1 MFHFN
6 YKICECIYHAHQ
18 NICLH
23 YIYPVMPVLLYLHI
37 PTEKLHSPLCFYILY
52 PLESTFQ
59 KKNAPYMCIW
69 RPVDFTNTDI
79 SSPIYFPMKILS
91 LFDWIKSQWVY
102 RSHFLYPFI
111 CWLPCQ
117 FSCLDIMK
125 FYNYMSI
132 ALLDTDSIVIK
143 YSLSD

>member
-1 MFHFN
+1 M
-6 YKICECIYHAHQ
+6 
-18 NICLH
+18 
-23 YIYPVMPVLLYLHI
+23 YIPCTSKYLPPLYLSSYACPSLLPHSHRATTL
-37 PTEKLHSPLCFYILY
+37 PTLFHILY

-69 RPVDFTNTDI
+69 RPVDFTNSDI

-91 LFDWIKSQWVY
+91 LYDWIKSQWVY

-117 FSCLDIMK
+117 FSCMDIMT
-125 FYNYMSI
+125 FYNYISI
-132 ALLDTDSIVIK
+132 ALLDTDSIVTK